1 MSFAS
6 VARGLVEAD
15 VKFVLVG
22 GLAARAL
29 GSSRL
34 TDDFDICYDPTPENR
49 ERLATLL
56 VGWRAYLRGAEPGL
70 PFVMDARTL
79 TNAPILTLTTTEG
92 LLDIMPDVV
101 GVGDWQAV
109 LAASEPT
116 EAFGVQLRV
125 LSLIALIAVKRTI
138 RRPKDLSQLPELEAM
153 LALRNKR

>member
-1 MSFAS
+1 
-6 VARGLVEAD
+6 
-15 VKFVLVG
+15 
-22 GLAARAL
+22 
-29 GSSRL
+29 
-34 TDDFDICYDPTPENR
+34 
-49 ERLATLL
+49 
-56 VGWRAYLRGAEPGL
+56 
-70 PFVMDARTL
+70 
-79 TNAPILTLTTTEG
+79 
-92 LLDIMPDVV
+92 MPDVV